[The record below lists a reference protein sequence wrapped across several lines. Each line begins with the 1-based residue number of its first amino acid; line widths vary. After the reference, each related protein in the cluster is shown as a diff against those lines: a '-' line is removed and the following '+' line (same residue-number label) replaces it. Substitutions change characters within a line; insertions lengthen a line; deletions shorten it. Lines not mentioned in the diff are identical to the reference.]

1 MELLRF
7 TVRNQNLSGGK
18 VRLVSDSIDYVEA
31 SFDFRTDDWS
41 GLSKWAHF
49 TKDDVVYDINLV
61 DDKITKDMH
70 LNLGVGVWEVKLHG
84 TDTEGTTRITTD
96 TAYVTVESYG
106 NAENENPLPEIPLS
120 AAEQIDAKSQNAL
133 DTAGEAKTTA
143 EEALDIAEQIREAA
157 ANGEFDGEDGA
168 PGKTPEI
175 QVGVITTL
183 PPDAQAQFSIE
194 GTAEK
199 PIFNFAIPKGKTGDE
214 GVGVES
220 IIVSESDESG
230 GTNNVIINLTD
241 GRGFGWNVK
250 NGIDGVGIESIETER
265 TAEDGGMN
273 HLNIILTN
281 GEEYAWGIQN
291 GRKGSDGKTGAPGLV
306 WQGEWNEETSYSAI
320 KDGQLSRDVVS
331 YNGSSYVVA
340 VNSTAPVKGVVPEGD
355 TTGKWALLAEKGEPG
370 EGGTVERLNGNTS
383 NTTPNEVLAAI
394 NEGKSVL
401 ISHTD
406 ETYGTFA
413 FSNFTVG
420 EDFLEAVVASG
431 YLTTDF
437 GVYGISLI
445 GSISNDTWSFS
456 LESLAR
462 RKDIPES
469 FEIPVFDLAELGLD
483 AIPVTGGSGLLQTD
497 TTAIQTALAKGPVGF
512 VVPINMGTVVNAT
525 FIMNG
530 AGIGGAYQCISMVNY
545 TEAATITINV
555 DTNGIQVIVALLK
568 ESVGLKEA
576 AEVDLSGYEA
586 SGVVVETYADGSSLT
601 HTFEFDADGRP
612 TKRTDSNGGETIFT
626 WG

>member
-84 TDTEGTTRITTD
+84 TDAEGTTRVTTD

-133 DTAGEAKTTA
+133 DTAGEAKATS
-143 EEALDIAEQIREAA
+143 EEALAIAEQIREAA

-199 PIFNFAIPKGKTGDE
+199 PIFNFAIPKGNTGDT
-214 GVGVES
+214 GVGIEN
-220 IIVSESDESG
+220 IIVSESSESG
-230 GTNNVIINLTD
+230 GTNDIRIILTD

-250 NGIDGVGIESIETER
+250 NGIDGVGIESIETESS
-265 TAEDGGMN
+265 TEDGGMN

-281 GEEYAWGIQN
+281 GAGYGWVIRN
-291 GRKGSDGKTGAPGLV
+291 GTKGAAGSPGLV
-306 WQGEWNEETSYSAI
+306 WQGEWNAETSYGAY

-340 VNSTAPVKGVVPEGD
+340 VNNTAPVKGVVPEGD
-355 TTGKWALLAEKGEPG
+355 ITGKWALLAKQGDKGPQGDSGSTEDISARLDGIEEELEALNPFGVTSFTVSPSVLEKGDSASSVLLKWVLNKEPANVIVDG
-370 EGGTVERLNGNTS
+370 KAQNAVKSGSVIIEEEISAKRTFKLSATDAKGTTATKDATVNFYSAVQYGTNISNLTKVLTGTRKRTFTVNAAEGEYIIYVCPVDLGNCTFKVGGFEGGFNLEQTIELSNEFGYTESFNIYQSAQAGLGETTVEVS
-383 NTTPNEVLAAI
+383 
-394 NEGKSVL
+394 
-401 ISHTD
+401 
-406 ETYGTFA
+406 
-413 FSNFTVG
+413 
-420 EDFLEAVVASG
+420 
-431 YLTTDF
+431 
-437 GVYGISLI
+437 
-445 GSISNDTWSFS
+445 
-456 LESLAR
+456 
-462 RKDIPES
+462 
-469 FEIPVFDLAELGLD
+469 
-483 AIPVTGGSGLLQTD
+483 
-497 TTAIQTALAKGPVGF
+497 
-512 VVPINMGTVVNAT
+512 
-525 FIMNG
+525 
-530 AGIGGAYQCISMVNY
+530 
-545 TEAATITINV
+545 
-555 DTNGIQVIVALLK
+555 
-568 ESVGLKEA
+568 
-576 AEVDLSGYEA
+576 
-586 SGVVVETYADGSSLT
+586 
-601 HTFEFDADGRP
+601 
-612 TKRTDSNGGETIFT
+612 
-626 WG
+626 

>member
-70 LNLGVGVWEVKLHG
+70 LNLDVGTWEVKLHG
-84 TDTEGTTRITTD
+84 TDLEGTTRITTD

-133 DTAGEAKTTA
+133 DTAGEAKATS
-143 EEALDIAEQIREAA
+143 EEALSIAEQIREAA

-199 PIFNFAIPKGKTGDE
+199 PIFNFAIPKGNTGDE
-214 GVGVES
+214 GVGIES
-220 IIVSESDESG
+220 IMVSESNESG
-230 GTNNVIINLTD
+230 GINDIRIILTD

-250 NGIDGVGIESIETER
+250 NGIDGVGIESIETESS
-265 TAEDGGMN
+265 TEDGGMN

-281 GEEYAWGIQN
+281 GAGYGWVIRN
-291 GRKGSDGKTGAPGLV
+291 GKKGAAGRPGLV
-306 WQGEWNEETSYSAI
+306 WQGEWNEETNYSAI
-320 KDGQLSRDVVS
+320 KDGQISRDVVS

-340 VNSTAPVKGVVPEGD
+340 VNSTAPVKGVIPEGD
-355 TTGKWALLAEKGEPG
+355 TTGKWALLAKKGDMGSAEDVDARFDAIEEELAALNPFSVTSFTVSPSVLEKGDSASSVLLKWVFNKEPASVMVDG
-370 EGGTVERLNGNTS
+370 KAQNAVKSGSVTIEEEISAKRTFKLSATDAKGTTVTKDATVNFYSAVQYGTNLQELEKVLTGTRKRTFTVNAAEEEYIYYFCPVALGNCTFKVGGFEGGFDLIATNDMTNDFGYTESYNVYRSAQAGLGETTVEVS
-383 NTTPNEVLAAI
+383 
-394 NEGKSVL
+394 
-401 ISHTD
+401 
-406 ETYGTFA
+406 
-413 FSNFTVG
+413 
-420 EDFLEAVVASG
+420 
-431 YLTTDF
+431 
-437 GVYGISLI
+437 
-445 GSISNDTWSFS
+445 
-456 LESLAR
+456 
-462 RKDIPES
+462 
-469 FEIPVFDLAELGLD
+469 
-483 AIPVTGGSGLLQTD
+483 
-497 TTAIQTALAKGPVGF
+497 
-512 VVPINMGTVVNAT
+512 
-525 FIMNG
+525 
-530 AGIGGAYQCISMVNY
+530 
-545 TEAATITINV
+545 
-555 DTNGIQVIVALLK
+555 
-568 ESVGLKEA
+568 
-576 AEVDLSGYEA
+576 
-586 SGVVVETYADGSSLT
+586 
-601 HTFEFDADGRP
+601 
-612 TKRTDSNGGETIFT
+612 
-626 WG
+626 

>member
-84 TDTEGTTRITTD
+84 TDTEGTTRVTTD

-133 DTAGEAKTTA
+133 DTAGEAKATS
-143 EEALDIAEQIREAA
+143 EEALSIAEQIREAA
-157 ANGEFDGEDGA
+157 ANGEFDGEDGT

-199 PIFNFAIPKGKTGDE
+199 PIFNFAIPKGNTGDE
-214 GVGVES
+214 GVGIEN

-250 NGIDGVGIESIETER
+250 NGIDGVGIESIETESS
-265 TAEDGGMN
+265 AEDGGMN

-281 GEEYAWGIQN
+281 GAGYDWVIRN
-291 GRKGSDGKTGAPGLV
+291 GKKGATGRPGLV
-306 WQGEWNEETSYSAI
+306 WQGEWDEETSYSAI
-320 KDGQLSRDVVS
+320 KDEQISRDVVS

-340 VNSTAPVKGVVPEGD
+340 VNSPAPVKGVIPEGD
-355 TTGKWALLAEKGEPG
+355 TTGKWVLLAEKGEPG
-370 EGGTVERLNGNTS
+370 ESGTVERLNGNTS
-383 NTTPNEVLAAI
+383 NTTPNEVLTAI
-394 NEGKSVL
+394 TEGKTIL
-401 ISHTD
+401 INHTD
-406 ETYGTFA
+406 STFGVVF
-413 FSNFTVG
+413 FSNF
-420 EDFLEAVVASG
+420 
-431 YLTTDF
+431 
-437 GVYGISLI
+437 
-445 GSISNDTWSFS
+445 
-456 LESLAR
+456 SLALNILEGVAASVAFEYGGELYNASLVGNIETGEWTFSAVPIA
-462 RKDIPES
+462 KQEDIPES
-469 FEIPVFDLAELGLD
+469 FEIPVFDLAGMGLD
-483 AIPVTGGSGLLQTD
+483 AIPITGGSVLLQTD
-497 TTAIQTALAKGPVGF
+497 TAAIQTALAKGPVGF
-512 VVPINMGTVVNAT
+512 VIPVNTGAVVNALI
-525 FIMNG
+525 IMNG
-530 AGIGGAYQCISMVNY
+530 AEIGGDYQCISVVNIV
-545 TEAATITINV
+545 EPATVTVNV
-555 DTNGIQVIVALLK
+555 NASGIQVIFASLK

-576 AEVDLSGYEA
+576 VEVDFRGYEA
-586 SGVVVETYADGSSLT
+586 NGIVVENYADGSSLT
-601 HTFEFDADGRP
+601 HTFEFDANGKP